1 MSEVRWIPLAEVA
14 RPHGVWGE
22 VRLKVYNSDSELLFE
37 QSEVLVRPPTQK
49 ESLMQL
55 ESLRGADSGYLIAR
69 FRGVDGR
76 DAADLLR
83 GAVICAPRDRFPPL
97 GEGEFYVCD
106 VIGAPL
112 VGPFGEVG
120 VVEDFV
126 SYPTT
131 EVLVVR
137 MGPASRR
144 AGASVELPLIDD
156 FIDSVGDKV
165 VLRPAG
171 LEWIELT
178 TAGTHRAN

>member
-37 QSEVLVRPPTQK
+37 QAEVRVRVPAKT
-49 ESLMQL
+49 ERLMQL
-55 ESLRGADSGYLIAR
+55 ESLRGADAGFLLAK
-69 FRGVDGR
+69 FRGMDGR

-83 GAVICAPRDRFPPL
+83 GALICVERGRFPPL

-106 VIGAPL
+106 IIGAPL
-112 VGPFGEVG
+112 VGPSGQVG

-126 SYPTT
+126 SYPST
-131 EVLVVR
+131 EALVVR
-137 MGPASRR
+137 VGPGPAR
-144 AGASVELPLIDD
+144 AGTSVELPLIED
-156 FIDSVGDKV
+156 FVDSVGDKV

-171 LEWIELT
+171 LEWIELSL
-178 TAGTHRAN
+178 AGSHRAN